1 MLQAVSLATFLTYK
15 IDFNKNT
22 KTVTFLCGLHSV
34 CSHIMTRSDLF
45 MYFSTRVERLSR
57 ELVSLYRMAHQS
69 VSAILIAHETRLRS

>member
-22 KTVTFLCGLHSV
+22 KTVTFLCGLHV

-45 MYFSTRVERLSR
+45 IYFSTRVERLSR
-57 ELVSLYRMAHQS
+57 ELVSLYRTAHQS
-69 VSAILIAHETRLRS
+69 VSAILIAHEIRLRS